1 MSKIS
6 ALYPRL
12 KHAILW
18 RVVAP
23 CRDLMA
29 YVERCRFNW
38 FIKPKMATLNHIEGA
53 ALVFAPHQDDETL
66 GCGGLIALKRQQNI
80 PVNVAFLTDGSA
92 CYESI
97 ALQGATVMA
106 SSEIVPMRQAEAIAA
121 LGHLGVEP
129 SNIHFLDQAD
139 QFLGELSDSAHQ
151 ALVDRVVSL
160 IQTVAPQHIYVT
172 YRDDVH
178 SDHQASY
185 RVVRDALAQSQ
196 QSQSQQSQSQQSI
209 QLWEYPIW
217 TFWNYQRF
225 SAMLRNKQFKLCRLP
240 IHTVH
245 TQKQAALQCYRS
257 QYEQLPGTFSPVLSA
272 GFMKYLS
279 SVSEVFVRQI

>member
-6 ALYPRL
+6 AFYPRL

-18 RVVAP
+18 RLVAP
-23 CRDLMA
+23 YRDLLA
-29 YVERCRFNW
+29 YADRCRFNW
-38 FIKPKMATLNHIEGA
+38 FIKPKMLTLNHIEGS

-80 PVNVAFLTDGSA
+80 PVHVAFLTDGAA

-97 ALQGATVMA
+97 APQGATIMPSAELV
-106 SSEIVPMRQAEAIAA
+106 SLRQAEAIEA
-121 LGHLGVEP
+121 LGHLGVE
-129 SNIHFLDQAD
+129 SSAIHFFDQPD
-139 QFLGELSDSAHQ
+139 QFLGQSSDSDYD
-151 ALVDRVVSL
+151 ALIDRLVHL
-160 IQTVAPQHIYVT
+160 IQTVAPQQIYVT
-172 YRDDVH
+172 YREDVH
-178 SDHQASY
+178 GDHQASY
-185 RVVRDALAQSQ
+185 RVVREAIDRIQPSTPQSSIPQ
-196 QSQSQQSQSQQSI
+196 PAI

-217 TFWNYQRF
+217 TFWNHQKF
-225 SAMLRNKQFKLCRLP
+225 SALLRNKQLKLCRLP

-245 TQKQAALQCYRS
+245 SKKQAALNCYRS

-279 SVSEVFVRQI
+279 SVSEVFVRQV

>member
-6 ALYPRL
+6 ALSLKL
-12 KHAILW
+12 KHAFLW
-18 RVVAP
+18 RVMDPYRNLLAS
-23 CRDLMA
+23 
-29 YVERCRFNW
+29 VERCRFDW
-38 FIKPKMATLNHIEGA
+38 FIKPKLVSLNDIEGA

-97 ALQGATVMA
+97 ALKDVTVMPGA
-106 SSEIVPMRQAEAIAA
+106 EVVSMRQLEAISA
-121 LGHLGVEP
+121 LGHLGVDP
-129 SNIHFLDQAD
+129 KAIHFLDQPD
-139 QFLGELSDSAHQ
+139 QFLDRLSDVEHN
-151 ALVDRVVSL
+151 ALIDRLVAL

-172 YRDDVH
+172 YRADVH
-178 SDHQASY
+178 GDHMASY
-185 RVVRDALAQSQ
+185 QVVREAIDR
-196 QSQSQQSQSQQSI
+196 SQQSI

-225 SAMLRNKQFKLCRLP
+225 SEMLRNKQFKLCRLP

-245 TQKQAALQCYRS
+245 SKKQAALQCYRS
-257 QYEQLPGTFSPVLSA
+257 QYEQLPGTFSPVLSP

-279 SVSEVFVRQI
+279 SVSEIFVRQI